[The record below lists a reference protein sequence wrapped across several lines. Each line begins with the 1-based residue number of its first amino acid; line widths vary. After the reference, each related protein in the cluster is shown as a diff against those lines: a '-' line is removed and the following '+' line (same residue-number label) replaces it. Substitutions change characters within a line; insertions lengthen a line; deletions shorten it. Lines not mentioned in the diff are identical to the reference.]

1 MAKYIK
7 KIQSNAITGVY
18 SQDQLRVMNHY
29 KDQPTNGPTLYAFE
43 NPETKITRTAF
54 VDREDI
60 FGYDD
65 VTDFSWRF
73 GYNEGHP
80 CVFIT
85 FYAIHENLKK
95 GKHFLCL
102 ETNTNT
108 KKGGRQNSMFD
119 RNQTI
124 NCFCN
129 RRDSFKYIT
138 WMPVDEIELYKEI
151 CLYISGGHSSS
162 TSRSTCVT
170 PGPWRV
176 MCYNNSYREIPD
188 DWKIK
193 LNIRPTFR
201 HFGGNEVTLYKN
213 YKALA
218 EYQYVEYFYK
228 DEKKI
233 F

>member
-18 SQDQLRVMNHY
+18 SKDQLRVMNHY

-43 NPETKITRTAF
+43 NSETKITRTAF

-95 GKHFLCL
+95 GNYLLCL

-108 KKGGRQNSMFD
+108 KKSGGQNSKFN

-129 RRDSFKYIT
+129 RRDNFKYIT

-151 CLYISGGHSSS
+151 CLYISGSLPSSS
-162 TSRSTCVT
+162 SSNATSIT
-170 PGPWRV
+170 PGPWKI
-176 MCYNNSYREIPD
+176 MYYNNRYRNIPD

-201 HFGGNEVTLYKN
+201 DFNSSEVALYKN

-228 DEKKI
+228 DEKMI
-233 F
+233 